1 MKKSVSLL
9 FLFIGFF
16 LCISGGWQ
24 FVKAAQKMSIEKQYY
39 ELGYKSLSNAIQ
51 ETEAYYKTNLVLP
64 KKLPPLDF
72 SHSFG
77 RFSKENE
84 NLEIE
89 YLNEKKHLNYIINIF
104 PAKYSNK
111 LLPFSETKI
120 TLKDGTQA
128 YYSISGMDEKSVM
141 TLVFKENNWT
151 YMLSI
156 QESLIDNP
164 LSILEGIANSI

>member
-1 MKKSVSLL
+1 MKKSVSFL

-24 FVKAAQKMSIEKQYY
+24 SVKATQKTSIEKHYH
-39 ELGYKSLSNAIQ
+39 ELGYKSVSNAIQ
-51 ETEAYYKTNLVLP
+51 ETEAHYKTNLVLP

-84 NLEIE
+84 YLEIE

-104 PAKYSNK
+104 PAKYGNK
-111 LLPFSETKI
+111 LLPFSDTKI

-128 YYSISGMDEKSVM
+128 Y
-141 TLVFKENNWT
+141 
-151 YMLSI
+151 
-156 QESLIDNP
+156 
-164 LSILEGIANSI
+164 